1 LSKLYKHCL
10 CHISG
15 QCVGGY
21 NEGNPNAAI
30 RWLEGDH
37 NESGISKAAIFISFF
52 VLDDLLLF
60 KDKHFYA
67 I

>member
-1 LSKLYKHCL
+1 MKA
-10 CHISG
+10 
-15 QCVGGY
+15 
-21 NEGNPNAAI
+21 EFPT
-30 RWLEGDH
+30 
-37 NESGISKAAIFISFF
+37 AAIFISFF